1 MYSNCYRFYNLYIG
15 LIQPKKIAY
24 VRMQSFFLY
33 SYLEKHEKERDG
45 KEMIKF
51 GKGVVKHRVLIL
63 IISFA
68 LLIPAAFGYFNTRV
82 NYDILSYLP
91 DELESMKGQGILVDE
106 FGTGAFSLCV
116 IEGMEDKDISTLR
129 EQIADVDHVKSVIWY
144 DSLADL
150 SVPMDVLPDE
160 IYDIF
165 NNDESDSTLMAILFD
180 TSMSADETMDAIE
193 EIRGITTKQCY
204 LSGMSAVVTDIKDL
218 TNKEVPFYVLIAV
231 LLSVL
236 VLSLT
241 MDSAIIPLFFL
252 LSIGMAIVYNLGS
265 NVIKGEISYV
275 TQALAAVLQL
285 GVTMDYSIFLWHS
298 YQENQGRFPGDK
310 NRAMAHAISNTITS
324 VVGSSITTVAGF
336 IALCFMSFTLGLD
349 LGVVMAKGV
358 IFGVIACVTILPSLI
373 LVFDKAIE
381 KTKHRVILPDLGN
394 IANWITSHYYIFII
408 LFLVILGPAIWGYN
422 NTNVYYDLA
431 GTLPD
436 SLESIAA
443 NNKLE
448 ENFDMG
454 ATHIVL
460 VDSSLEPK
468 TISKMIDEIDDVDGV
483 KATLGLDAIVGPAI
497 PRDVIPDSI
506 RGELENE
513 NYELLLITSE
523 YKVASD
529 EVNAQCDAISGII
542 KSYDENGMLIGEAPC
557 TQDLITTTDHD
568 FKVVSAVS
576 IGAIFVIIAVV
587 FKSISLPIILVAA
600 IYFAIFI
607 NMGIPAY
614 TGTQLPF
621 IASIVIG
628 TIQLGATVDYA
639 ILMTNKYKKARY
651 KGAEKKEAITSAL
664 QSSIQSIIVSAL
676 SFFAAT
682 FGVGLYSDIDM
693 ISSLCTLMARGALIS
708 MLVVIFVLPSLFMI
722 FDKVICVTSAG
733 FRNKNKT
740 V

>member
-91 DELESMKGQGILVDE
+91 GELESMKGQDILVDE

-129 EQIADVDHVKSVIWY
+129 EQITDVDHVKSVIWY

-298 YQENQGRFPGDK
+298 YQENQ
-310 NRAMAHAISNTITS
+310 
-324 VVGSSITTVAGF
+324 
-336 IALCFMSFTLGLD
+336 
-349 LGVVMAKGV
+349 
-358 IFGVIACVTILPSLI
+358 
-373 LVFDKAIE
+373 
-381 KTKHRVILPDLGN
+381 
-394 IANWITSHYYIFII
+394 
-408 LFLVILGPAIWGYN
+408 
-422 NTNVYYDLA
+422 
-431 GTLPD
+431 
-436 SLESIAA
+436 
-443 NNKLE
+443 
-448 ENFDMG
+448 
-454 ATHIVL
+454 
-460 VDSSLEPK
+460 
-468 TISKMIDEIDDVDGV
+468 
-483 KATLGLDAIVGPAI
+483 
-497 PRDVIPDSI
+497 
-506 RGELENE
+506 
-513 NYELLLITSE
+513 
-523 YKVASD
+523 
-529 EVNAQCDAISGII
+529 
-542 KSYDENGMLIGEAPC
+542 
-557 TQDLITTTDHD
+557 
-568 FKVVSAVS
+568 
-576 IGAIFVIIAVV
+576 
-587 FKSISLPIILVAA
+587 
-600 IYFAIFI
+600 
-607 NMGIPAY
+607 
-614 TGTQLPF
+614 
-621 IASIVIG
+621 
-628 TIQLGATVDYA
+628 
-639 ILMTNKYKKARY
+639 
-651 KGAEKKEAITSAL
+651 
-664 QSSIQSIIVSAL
+664 
-676 SFFAAT
+676 
-682 FGVGLYSDIDM
+682 
-693 ISSLCTLMARGALIS
+693 
-708 MLVVIFVLPSLFMI
+708 
-722 FDKVICVTSAG
+722 
-733 FRNKNKT
+733 
-740 V
+740 